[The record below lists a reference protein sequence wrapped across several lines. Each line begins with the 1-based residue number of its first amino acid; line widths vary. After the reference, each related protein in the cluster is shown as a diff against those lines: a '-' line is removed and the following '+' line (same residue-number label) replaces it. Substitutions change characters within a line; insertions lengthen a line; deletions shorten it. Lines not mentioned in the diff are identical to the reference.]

1 MCRCISRRD
10 RCAAWTVAC
19 ALFGV
24 LAVTAACSGGD
35 DAEPATTSS
44 SSRSSSTTVV
54 SPVELAGTSWR
65 LSSIERDGETI
76 DAASDVPAVVSFG
89 QDELEAYDGVNTA
102 SGSYGVDGD
111 ELTVDA
117 LFTTEIATT
126 GPALP
131 QYELFG
137 FLEQGGSVEIDS
149 AADTL
154 RLELADATT
163 LVFERGAGGVP
174 D

>member
-1 MCRCISRRD
+1 MHLAPRSVRR
-10 RCAAWTVAC
+10 WTVAC
-19 ALFGV
+19 ALFAV
-24 LAVTAACSGGD
+24 LVVTAACSGGD

-44 SSRSSSTTVV
+44 SPSVSSSTTVL
-54 SPVELAGTSWR
+54 SPAELAGTSWR
-65 LSSIERDGETI
+65 LTSIERDGETV
-76 DAASDVPAVVSFG
+76 DARSDVPAVVSFE
-89 QDELEAYDGVNTA
+89 QEELEAYDGVNTA

-111 ELTVDA
+111 ELAVDA

-131 QYELFG
+131 QYELFE
-137 FLEQGGSVEIDS
+137 FLEQGGRVQIDS
-149 AADTL
+149 ADDTL

>member
-1 MCRCISRRD
+1 MSLHLAPRSVRRG
-10 RCAAWTVAC
+10 TVAC
-19 ALFGV
+19 ALLGV

-35 DAEPATTSS
+35 VAEPAATSS
-44 SSRSSSTTVV
+44 SPSSTTVA
-54 SPVELAGTSWR
+54 SPVELAGMSWR

-76 DAASDVPAVVSFG
+76 DAASDVPAMVSFE
-89 QDELEAYDGVNTA
+89 QEELEAYDGVNTS
-102 SGSYGVDGD
+102 SGSYAVDGD
-111 ELTVDA
+111 ELTVDS
-117 LFTTEIATT
+117 LLTTEIAST

-137 FLEQGGSVEIDS
+137 FLEQGGGVEIDP
-149 AADTL
+149 ATDTL

-163 LVFERGAGGVP
+163 LVFDRGAGGVP